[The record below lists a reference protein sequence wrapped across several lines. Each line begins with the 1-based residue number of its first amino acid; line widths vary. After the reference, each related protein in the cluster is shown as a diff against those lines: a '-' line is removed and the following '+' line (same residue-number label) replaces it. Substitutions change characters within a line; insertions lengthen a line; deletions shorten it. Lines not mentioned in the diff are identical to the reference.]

1 MGCSP
6 DLRDAIRS
14 IKASIRRKFGRTAIR
29 TTLVFPEISRGR
41 DFPRRFEGL
50 FDAGYIAPAG
60 ILNPAIEVIHI
71 PGVACL
77 MLVDVSLSQAVH
89 IPVGFASTA
98 AEPLERIASKLASL
112 HGRLEELWRQEQ
124 REDDEPTGME
134 PEEDAHEE

>member
-1 MGCSP
+1 
-6 DLRDAIRS
+6 
-14 IKASIRRKFGRTAIR
+14 
-29 TTLVFPEISRGR
+29 
-41 DFPRRFEGL
+41 
-50 FDAGYIAPAG
+50 
-60 ILNPAIEVIHI
+60 
-71 PGVACL
+71 